1 MMRVWPVLA
10 VAIAISAC
18 ASKAPQPAAAPSLSA
33 APYASASPATMETT
47 PAAAAW
53 ATVSPRLSQRARC
66 FENRGVWR
74 PTAYVCEYEGL

>member
-1 MMRVWPVLA
+1 MMRVLPVLA

-18 ASKAPQPAAAPSLSA
+18 ASKAPQPAAAPPLSA
-33 APYASASPATMETT
+33 APYASPAMEVT

-53 ATVSPRLSQRARC
+53 ATVSPRLSQRAQC